1 MKTDNTYKK
10 IDGEFKNDLNYLG
23 FFCWNLFESD
33 FHEIKLENILNAE
46 LLNEEFDNLKK
57 NENIISKIKSSTFGP
72 FDIHKLTKKDFTKL
86 NHIELITEID
96 NYCKDENWGNDLPIF
111 KDNIKYVFN
120 KLEFNLSEKE
130 FYYINMETTDNQ
142 KLINPNFWS
151 YFVAI
156 ISIEKN
162 SNKIITSYFGL
173 D

>member
-10 IDGEFKNDLNYLG
+10 IDGQFKNNLNYLG
-23 FFCWNLFESD
+23 FFNWNLFESN
-33 FHEIKLENILNAE
+33 FPEIKLDNVLNAK
-46 LLNEEFDNLKK
+46 LLNEEFDKLKK
-57 NENIISKIKSSTFGP
+57 DEIAISKIKSPTFGP
-72 FDIHKLTKKDFTKL
+72 FDIHKLTEDDFIKF
-86 NHIELITEID
+86 NHIELITEIN

-120 KLEFNLSEKE
+120 KLEFDLSEKE
-130 FYYINMETTDNQ
+130 FYYINMETTNSQ
-142 KLINPNFWS
+142 KLINPNFWT